1 MRRPGEPGD
10 EGPRLRQDR
19 LQRAPGRKLA
29 LFPPTFYSRVG
40 RGSQRTVWG
49 QESDIRMSIYDVV
62 PVSIDDYRR
71 RARWRLPR
79 FLFDYIDGGANDE
92 ATMAR
97 NSGDFAHYQL
107 KQRVLRD
114 VSRVDTA
121 TTLLGQAATMPVAL
135 APVGMAGMMAR
146 RGEVQA
152 ARAAQRA
159 GIPFSASTVGI
170 CPVEEIQAA
179 LRAPF
184 WFQLYMLRD
193 RDFVLQMLARAEAAG
208 CETLVFTVDL
218 PVAGMRLRDFRNGML
233 GGGTVGKLSQ
243 VAQLLTSPLW
253 VWDVGLK
260 GKPHSFG
267 NLSDKV
273 ADPENLQSYKAF
285 VDSQFDP
292 TVTWEDIRWLREH
305 WRGKLLLK
313 GVMEA
318 DDARASVDS
327 GADGVV
333 VSNHGGR
340 QLDGIASSISK
351 LPAVAEAVGE
361 RIEVYLDG
369 GVHSGIDVVKALA
382 LGAHGVMLGR
392 AWVWAMAARGEQGVF
407 DMLDVVRREITTA
420 MALAGVNKIEQLNAD
435 VVELVR
441 GLD

>member
-1 MRRPGEPGD
+1 
-10 EGPRLRQDR
+10 
-19 LQRAPGRKLA
+19 
-29 LFPPTFYSRVG
+29 
-40 RGSQRTVWG
+40 
-49 QESDIRMSIYDVV
+49 MSVYDVV
-62 PVSIDDYRR
+62 PISVADYRT

-92 ATMAR
+92 ATMAS
-97 NSGDFAHYQL
+97 NSADFGGYQL

-114 VSRVDTA
+114 VSQVDTA
-121 TTLLGQAATMPVAL
+121 TTLLGQAAVMPVAL

-159 GIPFSASTVGI
+159 GVPFSASTVGI

-179 LRAPF
+179 LQAPF

-193 RDFVLQMLARAEAAG
+193 RDFVLQMLARAEAAD
-208 CETLVFTVDL
+208 CTTLVFTVDL
-218 PVAGMRLRDFRNGML
+218 PVAGMRLRDLRNGML
-233 GGGTVGKLSQ
+233 GGGAIGRLSQ

-253 VWDVGLK
+253 LWDVAIK

-273 ADPENLQSYKAF
+273 ADPEDLKSYKAF

-292 TVTWEDIRWLREH
+292 TVTWKDIRWLRDN

-313 GVMEA
+313 GVMEV

-351 LPAVAEAVGE
+351 LPAVAGAVGQQ
-361 RIEVYLDG
+361 IEVYLDG
-369 GVHSGIDVVKALA
+369 GVRSGIDVVKALA
-382 LGAHGVMLGR
+382 LGAHAVMLGR
-392 AWVWAMAARGEQGVF
+392 PWVWALAARGEQGVF
-407 DMLDVVRREITTA
+407 DMLDIFRREIATA
-420 MALAGVNKIEQLNAD
+420 MALAGVSRVDQLSAELIES
-435 VVELVR
+435 
-441 GLD
+441 GHGFI

>member
-1 MRRPGEPGD
+1 
-10 EGPRLRQDR
+10 
-19 LQRAPGRKLA
+19 
-29 LFPPTFYSRVG
+29 
-40 RGSQRTVWG
+40 
-49 QESDIRMSIYDVV
+49 MSVYDVV
-62 PVSIDDYRR
+62 PVSVSDYRR

-92 ATMAR
+92 TTMAR
-97 NSGDFAHYQL
+97 NISDFACYQL
-107 KQRVLRD
+107 RQRVLRD
-114 VSRVDTA
+114 VSQVDTA
-121 TTLLGQAATMPVAL
+121 TTLLGHAAALPIAL

-193 RDFVLQMLARAEAAG
+193 RDFVLQMLARAETAG
-208 CETLVFTVDL
+208 CDTLVFTVDL

-233 GGGTVGKLSQ
+233 GGGIKGKLSQ
-243 VAQLLTSPLW
+243 VAQLLTSPGW
-253 VWDVGLK
+253 VWDVGIK

-273 ADPENLQSYKAF
+273 ADPEDLQSYKAF

-292 TVTWEDIRWLREH
+292 AVTWQDIRWLRDH
-305 WRGKLLLK
+305 WQGKLLLK
-313 GVMEA
+313 GLMEV

-351 LPAVAEAVGE
+351 LPAIAEAVGE
-361 RIEVYLDG
+361 QIEVYLDG
-369 GVHSGIDVVKALA
+369 GVRSGIDVVKALA

-392 AWVWAMAARGEQGVF
+392 PWVWAMAARGEQGVF
-407 DMLDVVRREITTA
+407 DMLDVFRREIATA
-420 MALAGVNKIEQLNAD
+420 MALVGVNRVDQLNA
-435 VVELVR
+435 ELIESGR
-441 GLD
+441 GFN

>member
-1 MRRPGEPGD
+1 
-10 EGPRLRQDR
+10 
-19 LQRAPGRKLA
+19 
-29 LFPPTFYSRVG
+29 
-40 RGSQRTVWG
+40 
-49 QESDIRMSIYDVV
+49 MSVYDVV
-62 PVSIDDYRR
+62 PISVADYRT

-92 ATMAR
+92 ATMAS
-97 NSGDFAHYQL
+97 NCADFGGYQL

-114 VSRVDTA
+114 VSQVDTA
-121 TTLLGQAATMPVAL
+121 TTLLGQAAVMPVAL

-159 GIPFSASTVGI
+159 GVPFSASTVGI

-179 LRAPF
+179 LQAPF

-193 RDFVLQMLARAEAAG
+193 RDFVLQMLARAEAAD
-208 CETLVFTVDL
+208 CTTLVFTVDL
-218 PVAGMRLRDFRNGML
+218 PVAGMRLRDLRNGML
-233 GGGTVGKLSQ
+233 GGGAIGRLSQ

-253 VWDVGLK
+253 LWDVAIK

-273 ADPENLQSYKAF
+273 ADPEDLQSYKAF

-292 TVTWEDIRWLREH
+292 TVTWKDIRWLRDN

-313 GVMEA
+313 GVMEV

-351 LPAVAEAVGE
+351 LPAIADAVGQQ
-361 RIEVYLDG
+361 IEVYLDG
-369 GVHSGIDVVKALA
+369 GVRSGIDVVKALA
-382 LGAHGVMLGR
+382 LGANAVMLGR
-392 AWVWAMAARGEQGVF
+392 PWVWALAARGEKGVF
-407 DMLDVVRREITTA
+407 DMLDIFRREIATA
-420 MALAGVNKIEQLNAD
+420 MALAGVSRVDQLSAELIES
-435 VVELVR
+435 
-441 GLD
+441 GHGFI

>member
-1 MRRPGEPGD
+1 
-10 EGPRLRQDR
+10 
-19 LQRAPGRKLA
+19 
-29 LFPPTFYSRVG
+29 
-40 RGSQRTVWG
+40 
-49 QESDIRMSIYDVV
+49 MSVYDVV
-62 PVSIDDYRR
+62 PVSVSDYRR

-92 ATMAR
+92 TTMAR
-97 NSGDFAHYQL
+97 NISDFACYQL
-107 KQRVLRD
+107 RQRVLRD
-114 VSRVDTA
+114 VSQVDTA
-121 TTLLGQAATMPVAL
+121 TTLLGHAAALPIAL

-193 RDFVLQMLARAEAAG
+193 RDFVLQMLARAETAG
-208 CETLVFTVDL
+208 CDTLVFTVDL

-233 GGGTVGKLSQ
+233 GGGIKGKLSQ
-243 VAQLLTSPLW
+243 VAQLLTSPGW
-253 VWDVGLK
+253 VWDVGIK

-273 ADPENLQSYKAF
+273 ADPEDLQSYKAF

-292 TVTWEDIRWLREH
+292 AVTWQDIRWLRDH
-305 WRGKLLLK
+305 WQGKLLLK
-313 GVMEA
+313 GLMEV

-361 RIEVYLDG
+361 QIEVYLDG
-369 GVHSGIDVVKALA
+369 GVRSGIDVVKALA

-392 AWVWAMAARGEQGVF
+392 PWVWAMAARGEQGVF
-407 DMLDVVRREITTA
+407 DMLDVFRREIATA
-420 MALAGVNKIEQLNAD
+420 MALAGVNRVDQLNA
-435 VVELVR
+435 ELIESGR
-441 GLD
+441 GFN